1 MRHNMKQAVFSAAL
15 TLSLP
20 LCLAFSA
27 DAWAQEALPQETQQA
42 QQTRNVPVAV
52 SRAEALDL
60 LFAELAV
67 ARSRDEASVLRD
79 EIWKIWLL
87 SGSPAIDL
95 LMSRSVDAMEARQ
108 LHHALNILNRMV
120 VLAPEFSEA
129 WNKRATVL
137 YHLGKMEHSLADI
150 ARTLEL
156 EPRHFG
162 ALSGLAAILDSR
174 GDHAGAART
183 RERIRAL
190 TPLLRP

>member
-1 MRHNMKQAVFSAAL
+1 MKPAVVLAAL
-15 TLSLP
+15 LFAMPVWHSTALS
-20 LCLAFSA
+20 
-27 DAWAQEALPQETQQA
+27 AWAQEAEQQKA
-42 QQTRNVPVAV
+42 QDKPVVV
-52 SRAEALDL
+52 SREEALDF

-67 ARSRDEASVLRD
+67 TRGRNEAAALRD
-79 EIWKIWLL
+79 EIWNIWLH
-87 SGSPAIDL
+87 SGSASVDL
-95 LMSRSVDAMEARQ
+95 LMSRAVDAMEARQ

-137 YHLGKMEHSLADI
+137 YHLGEQEHSLADI
-150 ARTLEL
+150 SRTLEL

-174 GDHAGAART
+174 GDHAGAARI